1 MYRVKIKENE
11 RITLSH
17 NNYSVTLTL
26 KSNPSQDVLKYFY
39 DAGFKCVEKIEDKP
53 EKNEKDGNSREKT
66 RKSED
71 V

>member
-26 KSNPSQDVLKYFY
+26 KSNPSQAVLKYFY
-39 DAGFKCVEKIEDKP
+39 DAGFECIEKIEDKP
-53 EKNEKDGNSREKT
+53 ENTENNGDTREKT
-66 RKSED
+66 RKSKD
-71 V
+71 I